1 MDKQPMS
8 EFAETV
14 MSKLHAMVDV
24 NTVVGEPITTPDGI
38 MMIPVS
44 SVSFGFGSGGT
55 DFTTKNQKEN
65 QKNPFG
71 AGAGAGVRIY
81 PIAFVVVKD
90 GNVRIMNIEPPAS
103 TTVDRIIDQ
112 APEVI
117 DKVAALIKKQQQKK
131 VEDTA
136 AKSQEDTA
144 DTTE

>member
-44 SVSFGFGSGGT
+44 CVSFGFGSGGT
-55 DFTTKNQKEN
+55 DFTTKNQKDT

-71 AGAGAGVRIY
+71 AGAGAGVKIH
-81 PIAFVVVKD
+81 PVAFVVVKD

-117 DKVAALIKKQQQKK
+117 DKVTDLIKKQQQKK
-131 VEDTA
+131 SANEPSGATSDGA
-136 AKSQEDTA
+136 AD
-144 DTTE
+144 